1 MDKLKSFINFQ
12 TDING
17 SWGIG
22 QTTKPI
28 TLSFQKALDYAISK
42 KAYALVKPSR
52 GKFWYIKGINNN
64 KSYNEIKEHIENN
77 LNNNYKPKSNIWLL
91 EYKNE

>member
-64 KSYNEIKEHIENN
+64 KSYNEDCNN
-77 LNNNYKPKSNIWLL
+77 LINRI
-91 EYKNE
+91 EGVEI